1 MLSTNEIIL
10 GYIVCS
16 INPMYFMMFILSF
29 FRIKYYIIS
38 DNRELTSS
46 ILKKISPHI
55 ISPFVKHVDKD
66 VPFGYFLGLHYIG
79 YISKEN
85 ELHLLTYPTMYK
97 QLIYIPSLSMQPTKS
112 DEPVQE
118 TSVTVYVRKGTY
130 KNLYYTPIKM
140 DLSHISPLGDQGEI
154 LKGILNIYQK
164 IGRATVFLHGVTGA
178 GKSSMGYLLAKE
190 LKGFYCHTFNPTD
203 PGDQL
208 STLIVDVQR
217 DDEPLILVME
227 EVDTMIQSI
236 HKNKFKKHDEIPIS
250 VYNKS
255 TWSSFL
261 DDMIFYKKVILV
273 LTSNTSKE
281 DIDLWDE
288 SYLREGR
295 IHASYSM
302 KTKVEP
308 FLMVEYA

>member
-1 MLSTNEIIL
+1 MVTAYEIVI

-16 INPMYFMMFILSF
+16 INPMYFMMIFLSF
-29 FRIKYYIIS
+29 FQIKYYIIS
-38 DNRELTSS
+38 ENRELTSS
-46 ILKKISPHI
+46 ILRKIAPNI

-66 VPFGYFLGLHYIG
+66 VPFGYFVGTRYMGFI
-79 YISKEN
+79 KDN
-85 ELHLLTYPTMYK
+85 EVHLLTYPSMYK
-97 QLIYIPSLSMQPTKS
+97 ELIYMPCIFMQTS
-112 DEPVQE
+112 IPVQE
-118 TSVTVYVRKGTY
+118 ASITVYVRKGTY

-154 LKGILNIYQK
+154 LKSIVDIYQK
-164 IGRATVFLHGVTGA
+164 QGRATVFLHGVTGA
-178 GKSSMGYLLAKE
+178 GKSTMGYLLAKE

-236 HKNKFKKHDEIPIS
+236 HKNKFQKHLEIPIS

-281 DIDLWDE
+281 DVDIWDE

-295 IHASYSM
+295 IHACYSM
-302 KTKVEP
+302 KTKLTLSYE
-308 FLMVEYA
+308 

>member
-1 MLSTNEIIL
+1 MVTAYEIVL

-16 INPMYFMMFILSF
+16 INPMYFMMMFLSLF
-29 FRIKYYIIS
+29 QIKYYIIS
-38 DNRELTSS
+38 ENRELTSS
-46 ILKKISPHI
+46 ILRKIAPNI

-66 VPFGYFLGLHYIG
+66 VPFGYFLGTRYMGFI
-79 YISKEN
+79 KDN
-85 ELHLLTYPTMYK
+85 EVHLLTYPSMYK
-97 QLIYIPSLSMQPTKS
+97 ELIYMPCVFMQTFS
-112 DEPVQE
+112 PVQE
-118 TSVTVYVRKGTY
+118 SPITVYVRKGTY

-154 LKGILNIYQK
+154 LKSIVDIYQK
-164 IGRATVFLHGVTGA
+164 QGRATVFLHGVTGA

-236 HKNKFKKHDEIPIS
+236 HENKFQKHLEIPIS

-281 DIDLWDE
+281 EVDVWDE
-288 SYLREGR
+288 SYLRQGR

-302 KTKVEP
+302 KTKLTLSYE
-308 FLMVEYA
+308 

>member
-1 MLSTNEIIL
+1 MLSAYEIIL

-16 INPMYFMMFILSF
+16 INPMYFMMLFLSF
-29 FRIKYYIIS
+29 FQIKYYIITE
-38 DNRELTSS
+38 NRELTSS

-55 ISPFVKHVDKD
+55 ISPFIKHVDKD
-66 VPFGYFLGLHYIG
+66 VPFGYFIGLKYSG
-79 YISKEN
+79 YISKDN
-85 ELHLLTYPTMYK
+85 EMHLLTYPSMYK
-97 QLIYIPSLSMQPTKS
+97 ELIYMPSISMQPHS
-112 DEPVQE
+112 APVQE
-118 TSVTVYVRKGTY
+118 SSITVYVRKGTY

-140 DLSHISPLGDQGEI
+140 NLSHISPLGDQEEI
-154 LKGILNIYQK
+154 LKGIVSIYK
-164 IGRATVFLHGVTGA
+164 SLGRATVFLHGVTGA

-227 EVDTMIQSI
+227 EVDTMIQTI
-236 HKNKFKKHDEIPIS
+236 HKNKFQKHVEIPIS

-261 DDMIFYKKVILV
+261 DDMIFYKKVILI
-273 LTSNTSKE
+273 LTSNTSKK
-281 DIDLWDE
+281 DIDVWDE
-288 SYLREGR
+288 SYLRNGR
-295 IHASYSM
+295 IHASYTM

-308 FLMVEYA
+308 FLSLSYE

>member
-1 MLSTNEIIL
+1 MLSAYEIIL

-16 INPMYFMMFILSF
+16 INPMYFMMMFLSF
-29 FRIKYYIIS
+29 FHIKYYIITE
-38 DNRELTSS
+38 NRELTSS
-46 ILKKISPHI
+46 ILKKIAPSI

-66 VPFGYFLGLHYIG
+66 APFGYFIG
-79 YISKEN
+79 KRYMGFISKE
-85 ELHLLTYPTMYK
+85 ELHLVTYPSMYN
-97 QLIYIPSLSMQPTKS
+97 QLIYMPSISMQTHT
-112 DEPVQE
+112 EPVQE

-140 DLSHISPLGDQGEI
+140 DLSHIYPLGDQADI
-154 LKGILNIYQK
+154 LKGIVSVYKKL
-164 IGRATVFLHGVTGA
+164 GRATIFLHGVTGA

-236 HKNKFKKHDEIPIS
+236 HKNKFQKHVEIPIS

-273 LTSNTSKE
+273 MTSNTSKE

-288 SYLREGR
+288 SYLRDGR

-308 FLMVEYA
+308 FLSLSYA

>member
-1 MLSTNEIIL
+1 MLTAYEIIV
-10 GYIVCS
+10 GYVVCS
-16 INPMYFMMFILSF
+16 INPMYFMMMFLSF
-29 FRIKYYIIS
+29 FQIKYYIIS
-38 DNRELTSS
+38 ENRELTSS
-46 ILKKISPHI
+46 ILRKIAPNI
-55 ISPFVKHVDKD
+55 ISPFIKHVDKD
-66 VPFGYFLGLHYIG
+66 VPFGYFLGTRYMGFI
-79 YISKEN
+79 KDN
-85 ELHLLTYPTMYK
+85 EVHLLTYPSMYK
-97 QLIYIPSLSMQPTKS
+97 ELIYMPCVFMQTYS
-112 DEPVQE
+112 PVQE
-118 TSVTVYVRKGTY
+118 SPITVYVRKGTY

-140 DLSHISPLGDQGEI
+140 DLSHISPLGDQDKI
-154 LKGILNIYQK
+154 LKSIVGIYQK
-164 IGRATVFLHGVTGA
+164 QGRATVFLHGVTGA

-190 LKGFYCHTFNPTD
+190 LNGFYCHTFNPTD

-236 HKNKFKKHDEIPIS
+236 HENKFQKHLEIPIS

-281 DIDLWDE
+281 DIDRWDE
-288 SYLREGR
+288 SYLRDGR

-302 KTKVEP
+302 KTKLTLTYE
-308 FLMVEYA
+308 

>member
-1 MLSTNEIIL
+1 MVTAYEIVL

-16 INPMYFMMFILSF
+16 INPMYFMMMFLSLF
-29 FRIKYYIIS
+29 QIKYYIIS
-38 DNRELTSS
+38 ENRELTSS
-46 ILKKISPHI
+46 ILRKIAPNI

-66 VPFGYFLGLHYIG
+66 VPFGYFLGTRYMGFI
-79 YISKEN
+79 KDN
-85 ELHLLTYPTMYK
+85 EVHLLTYPSMYK
-97 QLIYIPSLSMQPTKS
+97 ELIYMPCVFMQTFS
-112 DEPVQE
+112 PVQE
-118 TSVTVYVRKGTY
+118 SPITVYVRKGTY

-154 LKGILNIYQK
+154 LKSIVDIYQK
-164 IGRATVFLHGVTGA
+164 QGRATVFLHGVTGA

-236 HKNKFKKHDEIPIS
+236 HENKFQKHLEIPIS

-281 DIDLWDE
+281 DIDIWDE

-295 IHASYSM
+295 IHACYSM
-302 KTKVEP
+302 KTKLTLSYE
-308 FLMVEYA
+308 

>member
-1 MLSTNEIIL
+1 MVTAYEIVI

-16 INPMYFMMFILSF
+16 INPMYFMMMFLSLF
-29 FRIKYYIIS
+29 QIKYYIIS
-38 DNRELTSS
+38 ENRELTSS
-46 ILKKISPHI
+46 ILRKIAPNI
-55 ISPFVKHVDKD
+55 ISPFIKHVDKD
-66 VPFGYFLGLHYIG
+66 VPFGYFVGKRYMGFI
-79 YISKEN
+79 KDN
-85 ELHLLTYPTMYK
+85 EVHLLTYPSMYK
-97 QLIYIPSLSMQPTKS
+97 ELIYMPCVFMQTS
-112 DEPVQE
+112 IPVQE
-118 TSVTVYVRKGTY
+118 ASITVYVRKGTY

-154 LKGILNIYQK
+154 LKSIVDIYQTQ
-164 IGRATVFLHGVTGA
+164 GRATVFLHGVTGA
-178 GKSSMGYLLAKE
+178 GKSTMGYLLAKE

-227 EVDTMIQSI
+227 EVDTMIQCI
-236 HKNKFKKHDEIPIS
+236 HQNKYEKHLEIPIS

-281 DIDLWDE
+281 DVDVWDE
-288 SYLREGR
+288 SYLRHGR

-302 KTKVEP
+302 KTKLALSYE
-308 FLMVEYA
+308 

>member
-1 MLSTNEIIL
+1 MVTAYEIVI

-16 INPMYFMMFILSF
+16 INPMYFMMMILSF
-29 FRIKYYIIS
+29 FQIKYYIIS
-38 DNRELTSS
+38 ENRELTSS
-46 ILKKISPHI
+46 ILRKIAPNI

-66 VPFGYFLGLHYIG
+66 VPFGYFVGTRYMGFI
-79 YISKEN
+79 KDN
-85 ELHLLTYPTMYK
+85 EVHLLTYPSMYK
-97 QLIYIPSLSMQPTKS
+97 ELIYMPCIFMQTS
-112 DEPVQE
+112 IPVQE
-118 TSVTVYVRKGTY
+118 TSITVYVRKGTY

-154 LKGILNIYQK
+154 LKSIVDIYQK
-164 IGRATVFLHGVTGA
+164 QGRATVFLHGVTGA

-236 HKNKFKKHDEIPIS
+236 HENKFQKHLEIPIS

-281 DIDLWDE
+281 EVDVWDE
-288 SYLREGR
+288 SYLRQGR

-302 KTKVEP
+302 KTKLTLSYE
-308 FLMVEYA
+308 

>member
-1 MLSTNEIIL
+1 MLSTQEIIF

-16 INPMYFMMFILSF
+16 VNPIYFIMIFLSLF
-29 FRIKYYIIS
+29 QIKYYIIS
-38 DNRELTSS
+38 ENRELTSS
-46 ILKKISPHI
+46 ILRKISPHI
-55 ISPFVKHVDKD
+55 ISPFIKHVDKD
-66 VPFGYFLGLHYIG
+66 VPFGYFIGSRYMG

-85 ELHLLTYPTMYK
+85 ELHLLTYPSMYN
-97 QLIYIPSLSMQPTKS
+97 QLIYMPSISMQPHS
-112 DEPVQE
+112 IPVQE
-118 TSVTVYVRKGTY
+118 TPITVYVRKGTY

-140 DLSHISPLGDQGEI
+140 DLSHISPLGDQEEI
-154 LKGILNIYQK
+154 LKGIVSIYK
-164 IGRATVFLHGVTGA
+164 SLGRATVFLHGVTGA

-236 HKNKFKKHDEIPIS
+236 HKNNFQKHVEIPIS

-281 DIDLWDE
+281 EIDIWDE
-288 SYLREGR
+288 SYLRSGR

-308 FLMVEYA
+308 FLMVSYE

>member
-1 MLSTNEIIL
+1 M
-10 GYIVCS
+10 
-16 INPMYFMMFILSF
+16 NPIYFMMLFLSLF
-29 FRIKYYIIS
+29 QIKYYIIS
-38 DNRELTSS
+38 ENRELTSF
-46 ILKKISPHI
+46 ILKKISPNI
-55 ISPFVKHVDKD
+55 ITPFIKHVDKD
-66 VPFGYFLGLHYIG
+66 VPFGYFVGKNYIG

-97 QLIYIPSLSMQPTKS
+97 QLITMPCITQSNPEHIIPES
-112 DEPVQE
+112 
-118 TSVTVYVRKGTY
+118 SVTVYVRKGTY

-140 DLSHISPLGDQGEI
+140 DLSHITPLGDQEEI
-154 LKGILNIYQK
+154 MRGIVDIYQK
-164 IGRATVFLHGVTGA
+164 LGRATVFLHGVTGA

-227 EVDTMIQSI
+227 EVDTMIQTI
-236 HKNKFKKHDEIPIS
+236 HKNNFQKHVEIPIS

-261 DDMIFYKKVILV
+261 DDMIFYKKVILI

-281 DIDLWDE
+281 DIDIWDE
-288 SYLREGR
+288 SYLRYGR
-295 IHASYSM
+295 IHACYSM

-308 FLMVEYA
+308 FLML

>member
-1 MLSTNEIIL
+1 MLSTYEIII

-16 INPMYFMMFILSF
+16 VNPMYFMMLFLSLF
-29 FRIKYYIIS
+29 QIKYYIIS
-38 DNRELTSS
+38 ENRELTSS
-46 ILKKISPHI
+46 ILRKISPHI
-55 ISPFVKHVDKD
+55 ISPFIKHIDKD
-66 VPFGYFLGLHYIG
+66 VPFGYFIGWSYVG
-79 YISKEN
+79 YISKD
-85 ELHLLTYPTMYK
+85 ELHLVTYPSMYT
-97 QLIYIPSLSMQPTKS
+97 QLIYMPSISMQPHAI
-112 DEPVQE
+112 PMQE

-140 DLSHISPLGDQGEI
+140 DLSHISPLGDQEEI
-154 LKGILNIYQK
+154 LKGIVSIYQK
-164 IGRATVFLHGVTGA
+164 LGRATVFLHGVTGA

-236 HKNKFKKHDEIPIS
+236 HENKFQKHVEIPIS

-281 DIDLWDE
+281 VIDVWDE
-288 SYLREGR
+288 SYLRNGR

-308 FLMVEYA
+308 FLMVSYE

>member
-1 MLSTNEIIL
+1 
-10 GYIVCS
+10 
-16 INPMYFMMFILSF
+16 
-29 FRIKYYIIS
+29 
-38 DNRELTSS
+38 
-46 ILKKISPHI
+46 
-55 ISPFVKHVDKD
+55 
-66 VPFGYFLGLHYIG
+66 
-79 YISKEN
+79 
-85 ELHLLTYPTMYK
+85 
-97 QLIYIPSLSMQPTKS
+97 MQTHT
-112 DEPVQE
+112 EPVQE

-140 DLSHISPLGDQGEI
+140 DLSHIYPLGDQAEI
-154 LKGILNIYQK
+154 LKGIVSVYKKL
-164 IGRATVFLHGVTGA
+164 GRATIFLHGVTGA

-236 HKNKFKKHDEIPIS
+236 HKNKFQKHVEIPIS

-273 LTSNTSKE
+273 MTSNTSKE

-288 SYLREGR
+288 SYLRDGR

-308 FLMVEYA
+308 FLSLSYA

>member
-1 MLSTNEIIL
+1 MLSAYEIIV

-16 INPMYFMMFILSF
+16 INPMYFMMLFLSLF
-29 FRIKYYIIS
+29 QIKYYIIS
-38 DNRELTSS
+38 ENRELTSS
-46 ILKKISPHI
+46 ILRKISPHI
-55 ISPFVKHVDKD
+55 ISPFIKHIDKD
-66 VPFGYFLGLHYIG
+66 VPFGYFVGWSYVG
-79 YISKEN
+79 YISKD
-85 ELHLLTYPTMYK
+85 ELHLVTYPSMYT
-97 QLIYIPSLSMQPTKS
+97 QLIYMPSISMQPHS
-112 DEPVQE
+112 EPVQE

-140 DLSHISPLGDQGEI
+140 DLSHISPLGDQEEI
-154 LKGILNIYQK
+154 LKGIISIYK
-164 IGRATVFLHGVTGA
+164 TLGRATVFLHGVTGA

-236 HKNKFKKHDEIPIS
+236 HENKFQKHVEIPIS

-281 DIDLWDE
+281 DIDVWDE
-288 SYLREGR
+288 SYLRNGR

-308 FLMVEYA
+308 FLMVSYE

>member
-1 MLSTNEIIL
+1 MVTAYEIVL

-16 INPMYFMMFILSF
+16 INPMYFMMMFLSLF
-29 FRIKYYIIS
+29 QIKYYIIS
-38 DNRELTSS
+38 ENRELTSS
-46 ILKKISPHI
+46 ILRKIAPNI

-66 VPFGYFLGLHYIG
+66 VPFGYFLGTRYMGFI
-79 YISKEN
+79 KDN
-85 ELHLLTYPTMYK
+85 EVHLLTYPSMYK
-97 QLIYIPSLSMQPTKS
+97 ELIYMPCVFMQTFS
-112 DEPVQE
+112 PVQE
-118 TSVTVYVRKGTY
+118 SPITVYVRKGTY

-154 LKGILNIYQK
+154 LKSIVDIYQK
-164 IGRATVFLHGVTGA
+164 QGRATVFLHGVTGA

-236 HKNKFKKHDEIPIS
+236 HENKFQKHLEIPIS

-281 DIDLWDE
+281 DVDVWDE
-288 SYLREGR
+288 SYLRQGR

-302 KTKVEP
+302 KTKLTLSYE
-308 FLMVEYA
+308 

>member
-1 MLSTNEIIL
+1 MVTAYEIVI

-16 INPMYFMMFILSF
+16 INPMYFMMMFLSF
-29 FRIKYYIIS
+29 FQIKYYIIS
-38 DNRELTSS
+38 ENRELTSS
-46 ILKKISPHI
+46 ILRKIAPNI

-66 VPFGYFLGLHYIG
+66 VPFGYFVGTRYMGFI
-79 YISKEN
+79 KDN
-85 ELHLLTYPTMYK
+85 EVHLVTYPSMYK
-97 QLIYIPSLSMQPTKS
+97 ELIYMPCIFMQTS
-112 DEPVQE
+112 IPVQE
-118 TSVTVYVRKGTY
+118 ASITVYVRKGTY

-154 LKGILNIYQK
+154 LKSIVDIYQK
-164 IGRATVFLHGVTGA
+164 QGRATVFLHGVTGA
-178 GKSSMGYLLAKE
+178 GKSTMGYLLAKE

-236 HKNKFKKHDEIPIS
+236 HKNKFQKHLEIPIS

-281 DIDLWDE
+281 DVDIWDE

-295 IHASYSM
+295 IHACYSM
-302 KTKVEP
+302 KTKLTLSYE
-308 FLMVEYA
+308 

>member
-1 MLSTNEIIL
+1 MLHMVTANEIVL

-16 INPMYFMMFILSF
+16 INPMYLIMLFLSLF
-29 FRIKYYIIS
+29 QIKYYIIS
-38 DNRELTSS
+38 ENRELTSS
-46 ILKKISPHI
+46 ILRKISPNI

-66 VPFGYFLGLHYIG
+66 VPFGYFVGWRYMG
-79 YISKEN
+79 FVKDN
-85 ELHLLTYPTMYK
+85 ELHLLTYPSMYK
-97 QLIYIPSLSMQPTKS
+97 QLIFMPSITQTDKG
-112 DEPVQE
+112 PVQE
-118 TSVTVYVRKGTY
+118 TSITVYVRKGTY

-140 DLSHISPLGDQGEI
+140 DLSHISPLGEQGA
-154 LKGILNIYQK
+154 ILNSIVDIYK
-164 IGRATVFLHGVTGA
+164 KHGRATVFLHGVTHA

-236 HKNKFKKHDEIPIS
+236 HKNKFQKHVEIPIS

-273 LTSNTSKE
+273 MTSNTSKE

-288 SYLREGR
+288 SYLRDGR

-302 KTKVEP
+302 KTKLTLTYE
-308 FLMVEYA
+308 

>member
-1 MLSTNEIIL
+1 MVTAYEIVL

-16 INPMYFMMFILSF
+16 INPMYFMMMFLSLF
-29 FRIKYYIIS
+29 QIKYYIIS
-38 DNRELTSS
+38 ENRELTSS
-46 ILKKISPHI
+46 ILRKIAPNI
-55 ISPFVKHVDKD
+55 ISPFIKHVDKD
-66 VPFGYFLGLHYIG
+66 VPFGYFLGTRYMGFI
-79 YISKEN
+79 KDN
-85 ELHLLTYPTMYK
+85 EVHLLTYPSMYK
-97 QLIYIPSLSMQPTKS
+97 ELIYMPCVFMQTFS
-112 DEPVQE
+112 PVQE
-118 TSVTVYVRKGTY
+118 SPITVYVRKGTY

-154 LKGILNIYQK
+154 LKSIVDIYQK
-164 IGRATVFLHGVTGA
+164 QGRATVFLHGVTGA

-236 HKNKFKKHDEIPIS
+236 HENKFQKHLEIPIS

-281 DIDLWDE
+281 DVDVWDE
-288 SYLREGR
+288 SYLRQGR

-302 KTKVEP
+302 KTKLTLSYE
-308 FLMVEYA
+308 

>member
-1 MLSTNEIIL
+1 MVTAYEIVI

-16 INPMYFMMFILSF
+16 INPMYFMMMFLSLF
-29 FRIKYYIIS
+29 QIKYYIIS
-38 DNRELTSS
+38 ENRELTSS
-46 ILKKISPHI
+46 ILRKIAPNI
-55 ISPFVKHVDKD
+55 ISPFIKHVDKD
-66 VPFGYFLGLHYIG
+66 VPFGYFVGTRYMGFI
-79 YISKEN
+79 KDN
-85 ELHLLTYPTMYK
+85 EVHLLTYPSMYK
-97 QLIYIPSLSMQPTKS
+97 ELIYMPCIFMQTS
-112 DEPVQE
+112 IPVQE
-118 TSVTVYVRKGTY
+118 ASITVYVRKGTY

-154 LKGILNIYQK
+154 LKSIVDIYQTQ
-164 IGRATVFLHGVTGA
+164 GRATVFLHGVTGA
-178 GKSSMGYLLAKE
+178 GKSTMGYLLAKE

-236 HKNKFKKHDEIPIS
+236 HKNKFQKHLEIPIS

-281 DIDLWDE
+281 DVDIWDE

-295 IHASYSM
+295 IHACYSM
-302 KTKVEP
+302 KTKLTLSYE
-308 FLMVEYA
+308 

>member
-1 MLSTNEIIL
+1 MVTAYEIVI

-16 INPMYFMMFILSF
+16 INPMYFMMIFLSF
-29 FRIKYYIIS
+29 FQIKYYIIS
-38 DNRELTSS
+38 ENRELTSS
-46 ILKKISPHI
+46 ILRKIAPNI

-66 VPFGYFLGLHYIG
+66 VPFGYFVGTRYMGFI
-79 YISKEN
+79 KDN
-85 ELHLLTYPTMYK
+85 EVHLLTYPSMYK
-97 QLIYIPSLSMQPTKS
+97 ELIYMPCIFMQTS
-112 DEPVQE
+112 TPVQE
-118 TSVTVYVRKGTY
+118 ASITVYVRKGTY

-140 DLSHISPLGDQGEI
+140 DLSHISPLGDQGDI
-154 LKGILNIYQK
+154 LKSIVDIYQK
-164 IGRATVFLHGVTGA
+164 QGRATVFLHGVTGA
-178 GKSSMGYLLAKE
+178 GKSTMGYLLAKE

-236 HKNKFKKHDEIPIS
+236 HKNKFQKHLEIPIS

-281 DIDLWDE
+281 DVDIWDE

-295 IHASYSM
+295 IHACYSM
-302 KTKVEP
+302 KTKLTLSYE
-308 FLMVEYA
+308 

>member
-1 MLSTNEIIL
+1 MVTAYEIVI

-16 INPMYFMMFILSF
+16 INPMYFMMMFLSLF
-29 FRIKYYIIS
+29 QIKYYIIS
-38 DNRELTSS
+38 ENRELTSS
-46 ILKKISPHI
+46 ILRKIAPNI
-55 ISPFVKHVDKD
+55 ISPFIKHVDKD
-66 VPFGYFLGLHYIG
+66 VPFGYFVGKRYMGFI
-79 YISKEN
+79 KDN
-85 ELHLLTYPTMYK
+85 EVHLLTYPSMYK
-97 QLIYIPSLSMQPTKS
+97 ELIYMPCVFMQTS
-112 DEPVQE
+112 IPVQE
-118 TSVTVYVRKGTY
+118 ASITVYVRKGTY

-154 LKGILNIYQK
+154 LKSIVDIYQTQ
-164 IGRATVFLHGVTGA
+164 GRATVFLHGVTGA
-178 GKSSMGYLLAKE
+178 GKSTMGYLLAKE

-227 EVDTMIQSI
+227 EVDTMIQCI
-236 HKNKFKKHDEIPIS
+236 HQNKYEKHLEIPIS

-281 DIDLWDE
+281 DVDVWDE

-302 KTKVEP
+302 KTKLALSYE
-308 FLMVEYA
+308 

>member
-1 MLSTNEIIL
+1 MVTAYEIVL

-16 INPMYFMMFILSF
+16 INPMYFMMMFLSLF
-29 FRIKYYIIS
+29 QIKYYIIS
-38 DNRELTSS
+38 ENRELTSS
-46 ILKKISPHI
+46 ILRKIAPNI
-55 ISPFVKHVDKD
+55 ISPFIKHVDKE
-66 VPFGYFLGLHYIG
+66 VPFGYFLGTRYMGFI
-79 YISKEN
+79 KDN
-85 ELHLLTYPTMYK
+85 EVHLLTYPSMYK
-97 QLIYIPSLSMQPTKS
+97 ELIYMPCVFMQTFS
-112 DEPVQE
+112 PVQE
-118 TSVTVYVRKGTY
+118 SPITVYVRKGTY

-154 LKGILNIYQK
+154 LKSIVDIYQK
-164 IGRATVFLHGVTGA
+164 QGRATVFLHGVTGA

-236 HKNKFKKHDEIPIS
+236 HENKFQKHLEIPIS

-281 DIDLWDE
+281 DVDVWDE
-288 SYLREGR
+288 SYLRQGR

-302 KTKVEP
+302 KTKLTLSYE
-308 FLMVEYA
+308 

>member
-1 MLSTNEIIL
+1 MML
-10 GYIVCS
+10 
-16 INPMYFMMFILSF
+16 FLSLF
-29 FRIKYYIIS
+29 QIKYYIIS
-38 DNRELTSS
+38 ENRELTSS
-46 ILKKISPHI
+46 ILRKISPHI
-55 ISPFVKHVDKD
+55 ISPFIKHIDKD
-66 VPFGYFLGLHYIG
+66 VPFGYFIGWSYVG
-79 YISKEN
+79 YISKD
-85 ELHLLTYPTMYK
+85 ELHLVTYPSMYT
-97 QLIYIPSLSMQPTKS
+97 QLIYMPSISMQPHAI
-112 DEPVQE
+112 PMQE

-140 DLSHISPLGDQGEI
+140 DLSHISPLGDQEEI
-154 LKGILNIYQK
+154 LKGIVSIYQK
-164 IGRATVFLHGVTGA
+164 LGRATVFLHGVTGA

-236 HKNKFKKHDEIPIS
+236 HENKFQKHVEIPIS

-281 DIDLWDE
+281 VIDVWDE
-288 SYLREGR
+288 SYLRNGR

-308 FLMVEYA
+308 FLMVSYE

>member
-1 MLSTNEIIL
+1 MLSTQEIIL

-16 INPMYFMMFILSF
+16 VNPIYFMMLFLSLF
-29 FRIKYYIIS
+29 QIKYYIIS
-38 DNRELTSS
+38 ENRELTSS

-55 ISPFVKHVDKD
+55 ISPFIKHVDKD
-66 VPFGYFLGLHYIG
+66 VPFGYFIGSRYMG

-85 ELHLLTYPTMYK
+85 ELHLLTYPCMYN
-97 QLIYIPSLSMQPTKS
+97 QLIYMPSISMQPHS
-112 DEPVQE
+112 IPVQE

-140 DLSHISPLGDQGEI
+140 DLSHISPLGDQEEI
-154 LKGILNIYQK
+154 LKGIVSIYK
-164 IGRATVFLHGVTGA
+164 TLGRATVFLHGVTGA

-236 HKNKFKKHDEIPIS
+236 HENKFQKHVEIPIS

-281 DIDLWDE
+281 DIDVWDE
-288 SYLREGR
+288 SYLRSGR

-308 FLMVEYA
+308 FLSVSYE

>member
-1 MLSTNEIIL
+1 MVTAYEIVL

-16 INPMYFMMFILSF
+16 INPMYFMMMFLSLF
-29 FRIKYYIIS
+29 QIKYYIIS
-38 DNRELTSS
+38 ENRELTSS
-46 ILKKISPHI
+46 ILRKIAPNI

-66 VPFGYFLGLHYIG
+66 VPFGYFLGTRYMGFI
-79 YISKEN
+79 KDN
-85 ELHLLTYPTMYK
+85 EVHLLTYPSMYK
-97 QLIYIPSLSMQPTKS
+97 ELIYMPCVFMQTCS
-112 DEPVQE
+112 PVQE
-118 TSVTVYVRKGTY
+118 SPITVYVRKGTY

-154 LKGILNIYQK
+154 LKSIVDIYQK
-164 IGRATVFLHGVTGA
+164 QGRATVFLHGVTGA

-236 HKNKFKKHDEIPIS
+236 HENKFQKHLEIPIS

-281 DIDLWDE
+281 EVDVWDE
-288 SYLREGR
+288 SYLRQGR

-302 KTKVEP
+302 KTKLTLSYE
-308 FLMVEYA
+308 

>member
-1 MLSTNEIIL
+1 MLSAYEIII

-16 INPMYFMMFILSF
+16 INPIYFIMMFLSF
-29 FRIKYYIIS
+29 FHIKYYIITE
-38 DNRELTSS
+38 NRELTSS
-46 ILKKISPHI
+46 ILKKIAPFI
-55 ISPFVKHVDKD
+55 LSPFVKHVDKD
-66 VPFGYFLGLHYIG
+66 VPFGYFIGTHYVG
-79 YISKEN
+79 YITKD
-85 ELHLLTYPTMYK
+85 ELHLLTYPSMYK
-97 QLIYIPSLSMQPTKS
+97 QLIYMPCVYMQPHA
-112 DEPVQE
+112 EPVQE
-118 TSVTVYVRKGTY
+118 TSVTVYVRKGIY

-140 DLSHISPLGDQGEI
+140 DLSHIYPLGDQGEI
-154 LKGILNIYQK
+154 LKGIVSIYK
-164 IGRATVFLHGVTGA
+164 KMGRATVFLHGITGA

-190 LKGFYCHTFNPTD
+190 LKGFYCHSFNPTD

-227 EVDTMIQSI
+227 EVDTLIQSI
-236 HKNKFKKHDEIPIS
+236 HKNKFQKHVEIPIS

-273 LTSNTSKE
+273 MTSNTSKE

-288 SYLREGR
+288 SYLRDGR

-308 FLMVEYA
+308 FLSLSYE

>member
-1 MLSTNEIIL
+1 MLSTREIIL

-16 INPMYFMMFILSF
+16 INPIYFMMLFLSLF
-29 FRIKYYIIS
+29 QIKYYIIS
-38 DNRELTSS
+38 ENRELTSS
-46 ILKKISPHI
+46 ILRKISPHI
-55 ISPFVKHVDKD
+55 ISPFIKHVDKD
-66 VPFGYFLGLHYIG
+66 VPFGYFIGSHYVG

-85 ELHLLTYPTMYK
+85 ELHLLTYPSMYN
-97 QLIYIPSLSMQPTKS
+97 QLIYMPSISMQPHAI
-112 DEPVQE
+112 PVQE

-140 DLSHISPLGDQGEI
+140 DLSHIYPLGDQEEI
-154 LKGILNIYQK
+154 LKGIVSIYK
-164 IGRATVFLHGVTGA
+164 TLGRATVFLHGVTGA

-227 EVDTMIQSI
+227 EVDTMIESI
-236 HKNKFKKHDEIPIS
+236 HKNKFQKHVEIPIS

-281 DIDLWDE
+281 DIDVWDE
-288 SYLREGR
+288 SYLRSGR
-295 IHASYSM
+295 IHASYTM

-308 FLMVEYA
+308 FLSLSYE

>member
-1 MLSTNEIIL
+1 MVTAYEIVI

-16 INPMYFMMFILSF
+16 INPMYFMMMFLSLF
-29 FRIKYYIIS
+29 QIKYYIIS

-46 ILKKISPHI
+46 ILRKIAPNI

-66 VPFGYFLGLHYIG
+66 VPFGYFVGTRYMGFI
-79 YISKEN
+79 KDN
-85 ELHLLTYPTMYK
+85 EVHLLTYPSMYK
-97 QLIYIPSLSMQPTKS
+97 ELIYMPCIFMQTS
-112 DEPVQE
+112 IPVQE
-118 TSVTVYVRKGTY
+118 ASITVYVRKGTY

-154 LKGILNIYQK
+154 LKSIVDIYQTQ
-164 IGRATVFLHGVTGA
+164 GRATVFLHGVTGA
-178 GKSSMGYLLAKE
+178 GKSTMGYLLAKE

-236 HKNKFKKHDEIPIS
+236 HQNKYEKHLEIPIS

-281 DIDLWDE
+281 DVDVWDE

-302 KTKVEP
+302 KTKLTLSYE
-308 FLMVEYA
+308 

>member
-1 MLSTNEIIL
+1 MVTAYEIVI

-16 INPMYFMMFILSF
+16 INPMYFMMMFLSF
-29 FRIKYYIIS
+29 FQIKYYIIS
-38 DNRELTSS
+38 ENRELTSS
-46 ILKKISPHI
+46 ILRKIAPNI

-66 VPFGYFLGLHYIG
+66 VPFGYFVGTRYMGFI
-79 YISKEN
+79 KDN
-85 ELHLLTYPTMYK
+85 EVHLLTYPSMYK
-97 QLIYIPSLSMQPTKS
+97 ELIYMPCIFMQTS
-112 DEPVQE
+112 IPVQE
-118 TSVTVYVRKGTY
+118 ASITVYVRKGTY

-154 LKGILNIYQK
+154 LKSIVDIYQK
-164 IGRATVFLHGVTGA
+164 QGRATVFLHGVTGA
-178 GKSSMGYLLAKE
+178 GKSTMGYLLAKE

-236 HKNKFKKHDEIPIS
+236 HKNKFQKHLEIPIS

-281 DIDLWDE
+281 DVDIWDE

-295 IHASYSM
+295 IHACYSM
-302 KTKVEP
+302 KTKLTLSYE
-308 FLMVEYA
+308 

>member
-1 MLSTNEIIL
+1 MVTAYEIVI

-16 INPMYFMMFILSF
+16 INPMYFMMMFLSLF
-29 FRIKYYIIS
+29 QIKYYIIS
-38 DNRELTSS
+38 ENRELTSS
-46 ILKKISPHI
+46 ILRKIAPNI
-55 ISPFVKHVDKD
+55 ISPFIKHVDKD
-66 VPFGYFLGLHYIG
+66 VPFGYFVGKRYMGFI
-79 YISKEN
+79 KDN
-85 ELHLLTYPTMYK
+85 EVHLLTYPSMYK
-97 QLIYIPSLSMQPTKS
+97 ELIYMPCVFMQTS
-112 DEPVQE
+112 IPVQE
-118 TSVTVYVRKGTY
+118 ASITVYVRKGTY

-154 LKGILNIYQK
+154 LKSIVDIYQTQ
-164 IGRATVFLHGVTGA
+164 GRATVFLHGVTGA
-178 GKSSMGYLLAKE
+178 GKSTMGYLLAKE

-236 HKNKFKKHDEIPIS
+236 HQKKYEKHLEIPIS

-281 DIDLWDE
+281 DVDVWDE

-302 KTKVEP
+302 KTKLALSYE
-308 FLMVEYA
+308 

>member
-1 MLSTNEIIL
+1 MVTAYEIVI

-16 INPMYFMMFILSF
+16 INPMYFMMMFLSF
-29 FRIKYYIIS
+29 FQIKYYIIS
-38 DNRELTSS
+38 ENRELTSS
-46 ILKKISPHI
+46 ILRKIAPNI

-66 VPFGYFLGLHYIG
+66 VPFGYFVGTRYMGFI
-79 YISKEN
+79 KDN
-85 ELHLLTYPTMYK
+85 EVHLLTYPSMYK
-97 QLIYIPSLSMQPTKS
+97 ELIYMPCIFMQTS
-112 DEPVQE
+112 IPVQE
-118 TSVTVYVRKGTY
+118 ASITVYVRKGTY

-154 LKGILNIYQK
+154 LKSIVDIYQK
-164 IGRATVFLHGVTGA
+164 QGRATVFLHGVTGA
-178 GKSSMGYLLAKE
+178 GKSTMGYLLAKE

-236 HKNKFKKHDEIPIS
+236 HQNKYEKHLEIPIS

-281 DIDLWDE
+281 DVDIWDE

-295 IHASYSM
+295 IHACYSM
-302 KTKVEP
+302 KTKLTLSYE
-308 FLMVEYA
+308 

>member
-1 MLSTNEIIL
+1 MVTAYEIVI

-16 INPMYFMMFILSF
+16 INPMYFMMMFLSLF
-29 FRIKYYIIS
+29 QIKYYIIS
-38 DNRELTSS
+38 ENRELTSS
-46 ILKKISPHI
+46 ILRKIAPNI

-66 VPFGYFLGLHYIG
+66 VPFGYFVGTRYMGFI
-79 YISKEN
+79 KDN
-85 ELHLLTYPTMYK
+85 EVHLLTYPSMYK
-97 QLIYIPSLSMQPTKS
+97 ELIYMPCVFMQTS
-112 DEPVQE
+112 IPVQE
-118 TSVTVYVRKGTY
+118 ASITVYVRKGTY

-140 DLSHISPLGDQGEI
+140 DLSHISPLGDQGDI
-154 LKGILNIYQK
+154 LKNIVDIYQK
-164 IGRATVFLHGVTGA
+164 QGRATVFLHGVTGA
-178 GKSSMGYLLAKE
+178 GKSTMGYLLAKE

-236 HKNKFKKHDEIPIS
+236 HQNKYEKHLEIPIS

-281 DIDLWDE
+281 DVDVWDE

-302 KTKVEP
+302 KTKLTLSYE
-308 FLMVEYA
+308 

>member
-1 MLSTNEIIL
+1 MVTAYEIVL

-16 INPMYFMMFILSF
+16 INPMYFMMLFLSF
-29 FRIKYYIIS
+29 FHIKYYIIS
-38 DNRELTSS
+38 ENRELTSS
-46 ILKKISPHI
+46 ILRKIAPHI

-66 VPFGYFLGLHYIG
+66 VPFGYFIGRDYIG

-85 ELHLLTYPTMYK
+85 ELHIVTYPSMYK
-97 QLIYIPSLSMQPTKS
+97 QLIFMPCVSMQLNM
-112 DEPVQE
+112 EPMQE
-118 TSVTVYVRKGTY
+118 TTVTVYVRKGTY

-154 LKGILNIYQK
+154 LKSIVGIYNRH
-164 IGRATVFLHGVTGA
+164 GRATVFLHGVTGA

-227 EVDTMIQSI
+227 EVDTMIESI
-236 HKNKFKKHDEIPIS
+236 HINKFQKHVEIPIS

-281 DIDLWDE
+281 DIDVWDE
-288 SYLREGR
+288 SYLRDGR

-302 KTKVEP
+302 KTK
-308 FLMVEYA
+308 LMLSYE